1 MRLLKLML
9 FFVFISCGKT
19 PEVKTVTPP
28 SINLNESFELEVYDF
43 SGLSPLINKN
53 DNKTHIVNFWATWCL
68 PCIKELPYFEAINK
82 KYTSKN
88 VEVLLVSLDFP
99 NQYEKKLKPYILEHN
114 LKSKVV
120 ALNDTDMNSW
130 IPKIDEEWTGAI
142 PMTIIYN
149 SKERKFY
156 EKSFTY
162 EELEEELKQ
171 FLK

>member
-1 MRLLKLML
+1 M
-9 FFVFISCGKT
+9 SCGKT
-19 PEVKTVTPP
+19 SEVKTVTSTLAP
-28 SINLNESFELEVYDF
+28 LNQSLELEVYDF
-43 SGLSPLINKN
+43 DGLSPLINKN

-82 KYTSKN
+82 KYLSEN

-149 SKERKFY
+149 NKERKFY
-156 EKSFTY
+156 EQSFTY
-162 EELEEELKQ
+162 EQLEEELKQ
-171 FLK
+171 FINN